1 MTGTGGIDTSVS
13 IRTSLVHGD
22 VHGDAPGDVHGDV
35 QVSLVERIVEQM
47 AICHKAQC
55 IDLGLISTQGLLLHV
70 DYPVSLPTL
79 QS

>member
-1 MTGTGGIDTSVS
+1 M
-13 IRTSLVHGD
+13 HA
-22 VHGDAPGDVHGDV
+22 HGDVHGDV

-55 IDLGLISTQGLLLHV
+55 IDLGLISTQDRLLHV

-79 QS
+79 QF